1 MVAAVADI
9 RNLEPHVRRE
19 LVLDAKVKRLAIS
32 QFEGSRIDSDGWEYT
47 RRGIAARVYFIDN
60 TRIIARSAWTIPIE
74 VVCLIRSQL
83 RSKTARNTLEERH
96 AHGIVDEAEGS
107 ANYGLRLQLV
117 GETERGSKLP

>member
-9 RNLEPHVRRE
+9 RNLEPRIRSE
-19 LVLDAKVKRLAIS
+19 LALNAEVERLAIS
-32 QFEGSRIDSDGWEYT
+32 QFEGPRIDGDRWEHT
-47 RRGIAARVYFIDN
+47 RRGIAARIYFIDN
-60 TRIIARSAWTIPIE
+60 TRVIARPAWTIPIE

-96 AHGIVDEAEGS
+96 AHRIVDEAEGS